1 MFFFL
6 SLFPAHATAVPHR
19 GSRDVTR
26 PYRSFSWHADI
37 DECSGEHQCSHGCRN
52 TDGSHACTCPE
63 GLHLAPDLATCIGNQ
78 AGNFCA
84 LHRLGKKKPSLS
96 GQTTGLFAVP
106 SLRR

>member
-1 MFFFL
+1 MFFL
-6 SLFPAHATAVPHR
+6 PVPVPCTLRAVSLPSCT
-19 GSRDVTR
+19 RDMAL

-37 DECSGEHQCSHGCRN
+37 DECSGEHKCSHGCKN

-84 LHRLGKKKPSLS
+84 LLSLETKTAQS
-96 GQTTGLFAVP
+96 YKTDHGAVNV
-106 SLRR
+106 L